1 MALSR
6 GVRIACVLGLILGTA
21 GGPEPGAAQTLPQS
35 ADDALHTMSQA
46 AGVIFAGR
54 VVAVRRH
61 EGLDGSTGLVE
72 IEFAV
77 DDAVRGVSGSS
88 YTVREW
94 AGLWPAG
101 DEPFRVGQ
109 RLLILLYAPSA
120 AGLSSPVGG
129 MDGAIPIHAAGQTSA
144 QTATAMTPEVAARVA
159 AGEETAPAVA
169 ATPVDG
175 WVIDLRWV
183 ATRAYR
189 PVSYR
194 METVARP
201 TVLGSLVH
209 SNALAV
215 GRGQSVMVSSLLS
228 AEVAAPVDGAGAT
241 LAAGAGGETYTT
253 VIGMLQSWEKEDHG
267 AR

>member
-1 MALSR
+1 MATTR
-6 GVRIACVLGLILGTA
+6 GLRIACVLGLVLGA
-21 GGPEPGAAQTLPQS
+21 GCGPGPGDAQGLPQT

-61 EGLDGSTGLVE
+61 EGLDGATGVVE

-77 DDAVRGVSGSS
+77 DDAVRGVSGS
-88 YTVREW
+88 TFTLREW

-109 RLLILLYAPSA
+109 RLLMMLYAPSA

-129 MDGAIPIHAAGQTSA
+129 MDGAIPIHGGQTSA
-144 QTATAMTPEVAARVA
+144 QTAAAMTPEVAARVA
-159 AGEETAPAVA
+159 AGEESAPAA
-169 ATPVDG
+169 APVPVDARM
-175 WVIDLRWV
+175 VDLRWV

-189 PVSYR
+189 PISYR
-194 METVARP
+194 METVAHP
-201 TVLGSLVH
+201 TGVGSLVH
-209 SNALAV
+209 ANVLSVSRGEAV
-215 GRGQSVMVSSLLS
+215 TASSLQS
-228 AEVAAPVDGAGAT
+228 APAATAVDYAGAT
-241 LAAGAGGETYTT
+241 LAPGAEGETYTS
-253 VIGMLQSWEKEDHG
+253 VLGMLQSWEKEDHG